1 MPAAGRTWGIDLST
15 SPENCVAVA
24 VEWSGDSAVVTDV
37 RCPLTAPAIVGL
49 IEEHAV
55 EQWAVDV
62 PFGWPDGFVALM
74 ADRHDKPLPS
84 AQTPPEAE
92 WNAWRTDVI
101 SRRVT
106 EREVLARVGV
116 APLRASF
123 QPLGATA
130 ASWALVEAALA
141 ARGVRIDRSG
151 MTGTICETYPRAA
164 LRGWGRHTRG
174 KVTLAE
180 IEKLFP
186 FLDVPRGTRGGLRS
200 VDAREALVCALVA
213 RARERGLTIAPA
225 RGDLAAARREGWI
238 HVSLEP
244 PGDLL

>member
-1 MPAAGRTWGIDLST
+1 MTAATRTWGIDLST
-15 SPENCVAVA
+15 SPESCVAVA
-24 VEWSGDSAVVTDV
+24 VEWSGDSAAVAGVH
-37 RCPLTAPAIVGL
+37 CPLAAPAIVGL
-49 IEEHAV
+49 IEENAAD
-55 EQWAVDV
+55 QWAVDV

-74 ADRHDKPLPS
+74 ADRHEKPLRS
-84 AQTPPEAE
+84 AQLPPEAE
-92 WNAWRTDVI
+92 WNAWRTDAI

-130 ASWALVEAALA
+130 ASWALIEAALA

-164 LRGWGRHTRG
+164 LRGWGRRARG
-174 KVTLAE
+174 KVALAE
-180 IEKLFP
+180 IERLFP
-186 FLDVPRGTRGGLRS
+186 FLDVPRGLRAGLRS

-213 RARERGLTIAPA
+213 RARQRGLTLAPA
-225 RGDLAAARREGWI
+225 KGDLAAARREGWI

-244 PGDLL
+244 PADLL